1 MEPIVRCGLA
11 EEEDQQRQK
20 AAGMRMINHD
30 ANYCKDECTTPPI
43 SSSCCS
49 SSFPHIVPS
58 HRPLTSSP
66 HTGTTHNGPP
76 PHHHHQHVHHHHHH
90 QQHTC
95 LLLIPILKGLQRCT
109 CDRYAVKTRCRA
121 DLQDAGR
128 VHVGADWETERQRHG
143 IPGAWVSAWC
153 FSTPQTREE
162 AKPLG
167 EKTTNSES
175 PALPV
180 LNWPD
185 SPANSSLTL
194 VASVFL
200 QKASS

>member
-1 MEPIVRCGLA
+1 MSAPPHLHLLLLPRFPLA
-11 EEEDQQRQK
+11 W
-20 AAGMRMINHD
+20 
-30 ANYCKDECTTPPI
+30 
-43 SSSCCS
+43 SSQ
-49 SSFPHIVPS
+49 P
-58 HRPLTSSP
+58 P
-66 HTGTTHNGPP
+66 HTLRTTHND
-76 PHHHHQHVHHHHHH
+76 HHHTTTTTTNSSTPASSSSQPSTVN
-90 QQHTC
+90 
-95 LLLIPILKGLQRCT
+95 PAGCT